1 MSFNYE
7 FLEFYSL
14 IKYRIQSVITHVFYR
29 VIYEILKLAVKKI
42 YLLAFLLSYYTETLK
57 GVF

>member
-29 VIYEILKLAVKKI
+29 VIYEILKLAVKKN
-42 YLLAFLLSYYTETLK
+42 LSIFVFIIFSTETLK